1 MGGNWDALMTSFFH
15 NSHNANSNTDTNA
28 LCKMVTASGTRN
40 ELISFTVAHRNRSR
54 LHLLFTRWQYGLIGR
69 NSSLNGNLF
78 ALEGELILERCHIMD
93 IDLGVF
99 SLPIP
104 IAIVSTASVIYD
116 ALARDPDPNTMAGL
130 YAAGDP
136 NIE

>member
-1 MGGNWDALMTSFFH
+1 
-15 NSHNANSNTDTNA
+15 
-28 LCKMVTASGTRN
+28 
-40 ELISFTVAHRNRSR
+40 
-54 LHLLFTRWQYGLIGR
+54 
-69 NSSLNGNLF
+69 
-78 ALEGELILERCHIMD
+78 MD

-136 NIE
+136 NIEEVKMRKICLVSHPFSGL